1 MRLAPI
7 VAVAVFASIV
17 AGPECVGAQQKEGA
31 VSKHVAGTFDVKV
44 IPQKDEGIS
53 DPTVGRMALDKVYH
67 GELDATGLGQMLAG
81 MGTLKDS
88 GAYVAIERVT
98 GTLQGKKGSFAVHHV
113 GVMNRGAQTLAI
125 TVVPDSGTDEL
136 TGITGTMTIEIKDG
150 STSTRSTTC
159 CRSRRWCGQGQAE
172 ESSPPWSLRH
182 KRRDAAAV

>member
-7 VAVAVFASIV
+7 VAVAVFASIAV
-17 AGPECVGAQQKEGA
+17 GPVRVGAQQKEA
-31 VSKHVAGTFDVKV
+31 TVSKHVAGSFDVKV

-67 GELDATGLGQMLAG
+67 GDLDATGLGQMLAG

-113 GVMNRGAQTLAI
+113 GVMNRGAQSLVI
-125 TVVPDSGTDEL
+125 TVVPDSGTGEL
-136 TGITGTMTIEIKDG
+136 VGITGTMTIEIKDG
-150 STSTRSTTC
+150 KHFYTFDYVL
-159 CRSRRWCGQGQAE
+159 
-172 ESSPPWSLRH
+172 P
-182 KRRDAAAV
+182 